1 MKVCMGGTFD
11 LLHVGHEALL
21 RAAFALGGPVFIGLT
36 SDRMAREGRARVNPY
51 AVRKRNL
58 DAWLRRHK
66 YRGYT
71 IGPLDDPYGPSVS
84 GDFDTI
90 VVSDERRKI
99 ADEIN
104 AERTKRG
111 LPPLEVHAITMV
123 LADDGLR
130 IASRRIRAREIDARG
145 RIVGPVRVFVGSR
158 NRVKVEAVRRVF
170 KTHYREVRVRG
181 VPVEARLPDQPFG
194 PETIDGAIL
203 RAKGALGKSHFGV
216 GVEAGL
222 MWNEPIR
229 EYLDVQYCAIVD
241 RGGRLTIGHGPGF
254 AYPPKVMRRVKA
266 GQTVEEAM
274 EALTGIRGIGSKRG
288 AIGYL
293 SGARMDRTKL
303 TEAAVLMALVP
314 RIRSEL
320 YTQPG

>member
-1 MKVCMGGTFD
+1 MGGTFD
-11 LLHVGHEALL
+11 VLHAGHEALL
-21 RAAFALGGPVFIGLT
+21 RAAFALGGPVFIGVT

-51 AVRKRNL
+51 SVRKRSL
-58 DAWLRRHK
+58 EAWLRRHK
-66 YRGYT
+66 FREYT
-71 IGPLDDPYGPSVS
+71 IGPLDDAYGPSAS
-84 GDFDTI
+84 GDFDAI
-90 VVSDERRKI
+90 VVSEERRDI
-99 ADEIN
+99 AEEIN
-104 AERTKRG
+104 AKRAKGG
-111 LPPLEVHAITMV
+111 LPPLEVHAIPMV
-123 LADDGLR
+123 LAEDGLR

-145 RIVGPVRVFVGSR
+145 RIVGPVRVLVGTR

-170 KTHYREVRVRG
+170 GTVFREVRVRG
-181 VPVEARLPDQPFG
+181 VPVEARVPDQPFG
-194 PETIDGAIL
+194 PETIDGSIL
-203 RAKGALGKSHFGV
+203 RARAALGAAHFGV

-222 MWNEPIR
+222 VWNEPIR

-241 RGGRLTIGHGPGF
+241 RGGRLTVGHGPGF

-274 EALTGIRGIGSKRG
+274 ESLTGIRGIGSKQG

-293 SGARMDRTKL
+293 SGRRMDRTKL

-320 YTQPG
+320 YMQPG